1 MSLNRKASHVF
12 WTWVNWSMHFD
23 LTKVWFPFSIGVSL
37 SSDIVQSSDIHMQVW
52 GNTIR
57 SECMRHK
64 KAEGLS
70 ERLNS
75 VLNAGQMSWD
85 WTLTSRKRQIS
96 FHTSTNNKK
105 QSWNDNI
112 WDFLKKVFV
121 MCKMYHCDADAAVWS
136 QVKNYI
142 QSNNNSQ
149 MTKVSV
155 TNKKNV
161 KCIFVWKCII
171 SLTICKGEKQTVQ
184 ILHLMSNNYIDVFI
198 YLKKSIKYVIFCL
211 CSDAEIIWLM
221 FPFSFVTDCSSKRGW
236 EWN

>member
-23 LTKVWFPFSIGVSL
+23 LTKVWFPFSRGVSL

-64 KAEGLS
+64 KCFPGAEGLS

-105 QSWNDNI
+105 QSWNDHI
-112 WDFLKKVFV
+112 WHFLKKVFV

-155 TNKKNV
+155 TIK
-161 KCIFVWKCII
+161 
-171 SLTICKGEKQTVQ
+171 
-184 ILHLMSNNYIDVFI
+184 M
-198 YLKKSIKYVIFCL
+198 YLCMKVYHFTYNL
-211 CSDAEIIWLM
+211 
-221 FPFSFVTDCSSKRGW
+221 
-236 EWN
+236 